1 MKSGKNIK
9 NRRTG
14 KRKNRK
20 SSWKRF
26 LLVFLIT
33 LLVILLAG
41 FTGMI
46 AYEYTIKE
54 NEALAEEELV
64 AELVQK
70 IPEAVA
76 AEPSE
81 EPMSPYAD
89 ILADSTYMKENRIY
103 AKEPSTAGEVTLCFA
118 GDILFDDEYA
128 VMATAIQKGGTVNQA
143 FSEDLLLRM
152 QEADI
157 MMLNN
162 EFPYTDRGT
171 ALENKQYTFRA
182 DPSMTDW
189 LSDMGVDIVSL
200 ANNHTFD
207 FGETGLLDTLETLH
221 TADIPYVG
229 AGQNSKEAMA
239 PVYYIVGDIK
249 IAFIAATQI
258 ERLDNPDT
266 RGATDALSGVF
277 RCWNPEKLCEA
288 VTEAK
293 KVSDFVIVYIH
304 WGTENESEQDWA
316 QLDQAPQIAEAG
328 ADLIIGAHPHCLQGI
343 TYHGNVPVV
352 YSLGNFWFS
361 SRQVDTGMIEVTLD
375 KNGLKSLQFIPA
387 LQVNCVTSL
396 LYGAEKDAVIQTMR
410 LLSPEIQ
417 IDNEGFIKT
426 RLRKY

>member
-1 MKSGKNIK
+1 MKSSKIRKKTGS
-9 NRRTG
+9 G
-14 KRKNRK
+14 KRKNKR
-20 SSWKRF
+20 SISKRF
-26 LLVFLIT
+26 FVVFLVT

-41 FTGMI
+41 FAGMI
-46 AYEYTIKE
+46 AYEYTIRE
-54 NEALAEEELV
+54 NEAPAEEELA

-70 IPEAVA
+70 ISEEVA

-81 EPMSPYAD
+81 EPSSPYAE
-89 ILADSTYMKENRIY
+89 ILADNTYMLENRIY
-103 AKEPSTAGEVTLCFA
+103 VKDPSTAGEIRLCFA

-128 VMATAIQKGGTVNQA
+128 VMATAIQKGGTVNEA
-143 FSEDLLLRM
+143 FSEDILQRM
-152 QEADI
+152 QTADI

-171 ALENKQYTFRA
+171 ALEDKQYTFRA
-182 DPSMTDW
+182 DPSMTNW

-207 FGETGLLDTLETLH
+207 FGETGLQDTLEALH
-221 TADIPYVG
+221 TAGIPYVG

-239 PVYYIVGDIK
+239 PVYFIAGDMK

-266 RGATDALSGVF
+266 RGATEALSGVF

-293 KVSDFVIVYIH
+293 KVSDFVVVYIH

-316 QLDQAPQIAEAG
+316 QLDQAPKIAEAG

-343 TYHGNVPVV
+343 TYHGNVPVI

-361 SRQVDTGMIEVTLD
+361 SRQVDTGIIEVVLD
-375 KNGLKSLQFIPA
+375 QNGLKSLQFIPA
-387 LQVNCVTSL
+387 LQSNCVTSL
-396 LYGAEKDAVIQTMR
+396 LYGTEKDAVLQAMR

-417 IDNEGFIKT
+417 IDSEGYIKN
-426 RLRKY
+426 